1 MKQKIEVS
9 KEVRASIAETFKV
22 TPQAV
27 GQALQYKT
35 NSVKAIRMRAM
46 AMENGGKVWQESPQ
60 SAKPVKELDSHGNVK
75 RTY

>member
-27 GQALQYKT
+27 GQALQFKT
-35 NSVKAIRMRAM
+35 NSLKAIRMRAM
-46 AMENGGKVWQESPQ
+46 AMEKGGKLWQEAALA
-60 SAKPVKELDSHGNVK
+60 AKSVKELDSRGNVK

>member
-1 MKQKIEVS
+1 MNEKMEVS
-9 KEVRASIAETFKV
+9 RELGASIGETFKV
-22 TPQAV
+22 TPKAV